1 LLASYSEAYALCT
14 AEMRARVSV
23 SPTTVGIFDS
33 GVGGLSVATAVHQ
46 LLPALPV
53 RYIAD
58 TAFFPYGERPPAEV
72 EARAAALTAELV
84 GDGCGLVVVACNT
97 ASSAALERLRA
108 QFPATPIVGMEPP
121 LKPAAER
128 TRTGRVA
135 VLVTPATARGER
147 LARLQAAYA
156 GDAAVEVVPMPGL
169 ADLVEEGEISG
180 ERVEQALRR
189 ALDGLQIGGQSP
201 VDEVALGCTHYG
213 FLRTTL
219 EAILGRNVEVIDAA
233 DAVARR
239 VQHQL
244 EQHGLAIPH
253 GAAVAV
259 MARATGDQSSFEA
272 AVARLRSAGAALP
285 PLVYAADS
293 REASVRST
301 A

>member
-1 LLASYSEAYALCT
+1 VE
-14 AEMRARVSV
+14 R
-23 SPTTVGIFDS
+23 SPRESRLFAGRDPREGGLMQTTVGIFDS
-33 GVGGLSVATAVHQ
+33 GVGGLTVAAAVHELMAAQ
-46 LLPALPV
+46 PV

-58 TAFFPYGERPPAEV
+58 TAFFPYGERAPEEV
-72 EARAAALTAELV
+72 EARSAALTAQLV
-84 GDGCGLVVVACNT
+84 GEGCGLVVVACNT

-128 TRTGRVA
+128 TRSGRVA

-156 GDAAVEVVPMPGL
+156 GGAEVEVVPMPGL
-169 ADLVEEGEISG
+169 ADLVEAGEIGG

-189 ALDGLQIGGQSP
+189 ALDGLIADQLTA

-213 FLRTTL
+213 FLRATL
-219 EAILGRNVEVIDAA
+219 EAMLGDGVEVIDAA

-239 VQHQL
+239 VRHQL
-244 EQHGLAIPH
+244 EAHGFEVPT
-253 GAAVAV
+253 GAVGAVH
-259 MARATGDQSSFEA
+259 ARATGDQLAFET
-272 AVARLRSAGAALP
+272 AVERLRDAGAVLP
-285 PLVYAADS
+285 PITFAS
-293 REASVRST
+293 ETPNEAPVRSN